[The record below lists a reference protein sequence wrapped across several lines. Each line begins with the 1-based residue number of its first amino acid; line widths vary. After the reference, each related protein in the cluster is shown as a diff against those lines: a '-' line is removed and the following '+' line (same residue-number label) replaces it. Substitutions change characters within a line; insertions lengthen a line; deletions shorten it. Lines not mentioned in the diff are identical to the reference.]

1 VVGITEPCRADG
13 VYSAKVPKAG
23 IKAGQGASSE
33 RRCCSVPAA
42 RRGGF
47 SLPIASWQASVSDHR
62 DQAAI
67 QDNLVDGPSH
77 SRARLAHIRKYI
89 CWLGCT
95 ASGFDLLTLAA
106 HGSEGHHPSSGA
118 GQCRQCMAGQ
128 GDDLNGFLAS
138 TVSTLASKTARACSS
153 VSVNVTRSP
162 QRTAASRKTWTRRS
176 PGPYIDVMLPPRNG
190 RLISPSQGTVYSTL
204 RSLIR
209 HSVEV
214 TATEGPYTR
223 AAMRF
228 TPATVT

>member
-1 VVGITEPCRADG
+1 MVGICKPDG
-13 VYSAKVPKAG
+13 VHSAKVSKAG

-33 RRCCSVPAA
+33 PRCCSVPAA

-62 DQAAI
+62 DPAAI
-67 QDNLVDGPSH
+67 QDNLVDGPLH

-106 HGSEGHHPSSGA
+106 HGSEAHHPSSGA

-128 GDDLNGFLAS
+128 GDNLNGFLAS

-153 VSVNVTRSP
+153 VSVNVIT

-176 PGPYIDVMLPPRNG
+176 PGPYIDVMLP
-190 RLISPSQGTVYSTL
+190 LSD
-204 RSLIR
+204 
-209 HSVEV
+209 
-214 TATEGPYTR
+214 
-223 AAMRF
+223 
-228 TPATVT
+228 PASDSFR